1 MTAKFLGLYT
11 MRTGSLRH
19 FNDTLQSICD
29 FQVRLN
35 LVSTYATVKVADLN
49 LTSKLWVIVG
59 IVFDELGLMAMQKTC
74 STLGFKK
81 GFAKGPL
88 DWIAKSRNIA
98 ALLLQKI

>member
-1 MTAKFLGLYT
+1 

-35 LVSTYATVKVADLN
+35 LVSKYATVKVADLN

-59 IVFDELGLMAMQKTC
+59 IVFDELGLMAVQKTC
-74 STLGFKK
+74 SNLGF
-81 GFAKGPL
+81 
-88 DWIAKSRNIA
+88 
-98 ALLLQKI
+98 